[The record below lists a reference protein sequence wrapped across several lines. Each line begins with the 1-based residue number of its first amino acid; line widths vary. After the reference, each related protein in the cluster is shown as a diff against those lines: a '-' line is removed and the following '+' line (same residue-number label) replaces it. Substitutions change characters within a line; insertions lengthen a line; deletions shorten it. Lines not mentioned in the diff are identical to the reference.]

1 MRITSIPRYYRNLKR
16 WHEII
21 SILRRYG
28 LADWLSRLPLDSIRD
43 WMKDDQGVPLSSYS
57 REARVR
63 MALTELGPT
72 FIKLGQVLSLRPDLV
87 GSAQAGELQLL
98 QSNVPADPPE
108 AVERTIQTELKGSIR
123 ELFAEFETIAMASAS
138 IGQAH
143 SARLADSTPVVVKV
157 QHENIRAKIH
167 EDLEVLAGLASLAER
182 IPELA
187 VWRPREI
194 VSQLSR
200 SLKRELSFTQEQANL
215 IMFQEAFGRQ
225 PGIRIPKAHPS
236 HSSARVLTMS
246 LLTGESINEVS
257 NPGKYSDQYREQLA
271 RKIADLY
278 VEMIFVKGLY
288 HADPHPGNILID
300 ADGTLGL
307 LDFGMVGRI
316 DDTLRDNIEEML
328 WALSLKDSALLTAI
342 VKRVGKVP
350 QNIDD
355 SLLSNDITDLI
366 ANYGNQPIEKID
378 LATALND
385 ATDILHRHR
394 IVLPGQM
401 GMLIKTLVTLQGT
414 ISQTSPKFS
423 LLEAIE
429 PMFKKLWRNRLS
441 PWRQARRMRRL
452 YIEVESLVEKLPSQ
466 ISSLMELVQSGKLD
480 VHLSHRGLNPS
491 INRLVLGLLT
501 SSLLLGSSILM
512 ASEVPPL
519 LFTQGGPM
527 GLKDLSLIGLGGFVL
542 SLIVTIRILL
552 AINRSGHLDPHGES
566 EDHHPFI

>member
-16 WHEII
+16 WREII
-21 SILRRYG
+21 LILRRYG
-28 LADWLSRLPLDSIRD
+28 LADWLSRLRLDLIRD
-43 WMKDDQGVPLSSYS
+43 WIKDDHGVPLASYS

-87 GSAQAGELQLL
+87 GSAQAAELQLL
-98 QSNVPADPPE
+98 QANVPADSPE
-108 AVERTIQTELKGSIR
+108 AIQRTIETDLKGSISK
-123 ELFAEFETIAMASAS
+123 FFVEFDQQAMASAS

-143 SARLADSTPVVVKV
+143 RAKLHDGTAVVVKV
-157 QHENIRAKIH
+157 QHENIRGKIH
-167 EDLEVLAGLASLAER
+167 EDLEVLAGLAGLAER

-200 SLKRELSFTQEQANL
+200 SLKRELSFTHEQANL
-215 IMFQEAFGRQ
+215 TMLKEALSGLT
-225 PGIRIPKAHPS
+225 GIRIPEAFAS
-236 HSSARVLTMS
+236 HSSPRVLTMS
-246 LLTGESINEVS
+246 LLTGESINQVRD
-257 NPGKYSDQYREQLA
+257 PDKYSDLDREEFA
-271 RKIADLY
+271 RRIADLY

-300 ADGTLGL
+300 SDGTLGL

-316 DDTLRDNIEEML
+316 DDALRDNIEEML
-328 WALSLKDSALLTAI
+328 WALSLKDSALLTSI
-342 VKRVGKVP
+342 IKRVGKVP

-366 ANYGNQPIEKID
+366 GTYGNQPIERID

-385 ATDILHRHR
+385 ATDVLHRHR
-394 IVLPGQM
+394 IVLPSQM

-429 PMFKKLWRNRLS
+429 PMFKRMWRNRLS
-441 PWRQARRMRRL
+441 PWRQARRIRRL
-452 YIEVESLVEKLPSQ
+452 YIEVETLVEKLPGQ

-480 VHLSHRGLNPS
+480 VHLSHRGLSPS

-512 ASEVPPL
+512 ASNVPPL
-519 LFTQGGPM
+519 LFINGGPF
-527 GLKDLSLIGLGGFVL
+527 GLKNLSVIGLGGFVL

-566 EDHHPFI
+566 EDQDPFG